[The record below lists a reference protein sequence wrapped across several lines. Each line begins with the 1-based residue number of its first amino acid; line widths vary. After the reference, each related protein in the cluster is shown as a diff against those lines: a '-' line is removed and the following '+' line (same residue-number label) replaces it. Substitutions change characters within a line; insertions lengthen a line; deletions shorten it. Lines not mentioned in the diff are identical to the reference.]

1 MKQPTIGSI
10 RVRPQPLQAFMFEAA
25 RKVEIPQEQA
35 KLLAQLLIDNDLR
48 GVWTHG
54 SRSMPRYV
62 REIRGGGI
70 NPQPTVRKVQETPVS
85 LMLDGDWGLGYFP
98 MYQGTLEVIEKAKQ
112 QGMAALV
119 TRHHGHI
126 GAAGIYSRLTLEHDL
141 LAFVTSG
148 VQIRTTPDEMTYV
161 AVSSSPMSF
170 SAPADQES
178 PLVVDAAVSND
189 LHHEGMRK
197 ELMRVAPGMALRAL
211 GYGAI
216 CQAWGGFLSGLPAEP
231 ARADRPYKNANQ
243 GGMVMV
249 LRISLFADPVQFKRE
264 MDAYVRGVRK
274 MQPMEG
280 LEESFLPGGIEVEYE
295 RAYREAGIPIGQ
307 EHRKALEELAGELGI
322 AAPWE

>member
-10 RVRPQPLQAFMFEAA
+10 RVRHQPLQAFMYEAA
-25 RKVEIPQEQA
+25 RKVEMPEEQA
-35 KLLAQLLIDNDLR
+35 RLLAQLLIDNDLR
-48 GVWTHG
+48 GVLTHG
-54 SRSMPRYV
+54 SRSMARYV

-70 NPQPTVRKVQETPVS
+70 NPRPAVARVQETPVS

-98 MYQGTLEVIEKAKQ
+98 MYQGTLAVIEKAKQ

-126 GAAGIYSRLTLEHDL
+126 GAAGIYSRLTLKDDL

-148 VQIRTTPDEMTYV
+148 VQIRMPPDGKSYV

-170 SAPADQES
+170 SAPTEQES

-189 LHHEGMRK
+189 LHNETIRK
-197 ELMRVAPGMALRAL
+197 ELMRVAPGMALRAM

-216 CQAWGGFLSGLPAEP
+216 CQAWGGILSGLPAEA
-231 ARADRPYKNANQ
+231 ARADRPYHNANQ
-243 GGMVMV
+243 GGMAMV

-264 MDAYVRGVRK
+264 MDDYVRGVRK
-274 MQPMEG
+274 MDPLEG

-295 RAYREAGIPIGQ
+295 RAYREAGIPVGR
-307 EHRKALEELAGELGI
+307 EHRQVLEEMAAELGMGV
-322 AAPWE
+322 PWS